1 MHKSNNLCN
10 NETIEEQLKM
20 VKEKGAF
27 SFPNS
32 NLYIIIPPCLSILVF
47 CLLQIIDKFR
57 LDSSASWFS
66 GVQLSACILLIIVVI
81 VVPLVLHSRT
91 LQNSFNKQL
100 DTLEKQ
106 AKEEVLRQNIQST
119 NKQCKNCIEL
129 RKGTTLNAYNLFT
142 YNQILQI
149 ESTVGDSKSSKAA
162 VFCYSTLRDD
172 GEDLGIAAAEEV
184 IKKNVSKGVKYYN
197 IFYTDRSKIP
207 LNAEPGQVF
216 INLSKQKGKDLIE
229 KCLDYRFY
237 THCRFD
243 VMIYQWDESH
253 IEGYFCLNFPMV
265 KTCSHAPSCPF
276 NCDMTNTDRTKTI
289 FYKKMPRSIALD
301 LHARLQMVA
310 NSLNWGPLR
319 KL

>member
-1 MHKSNNLCN
+1 MLKNDNLYHK
-10 NETIEEQLKM
+10 ETVEEQLEAVNNKS
-20 VKEKGAF
+20 AF

-32 NLYIIIPPCLSILVF
+32 GLYATIPPCLTLLVF
-47 CLLQIIDKFR
+47 GLLKIIDVFSS
-57 LDSSASWFS
+57 DSSASWFW
-66 GVQLSACILLIIVVI
+66 GVLLSLCVLLMIALI
-81 VVPLVLHSRT
+81 VVPLVLHSLL
-91 LQNSFNKQL
+91 LQRNFNTQL

-106 AKEEVLRQNIQST
+106 VREKVLLQHIQLT
-119 NKQCKNCIEL
+119 NEQCISCIEL

-149 ESTVGDSKSSKAA
+149 ESTVGDSKSSNAT

-184 IKKNVSKGVKYYN
+184 IKRNVSKGVKYYN
-197 IFYTDRSKIP
+197 IFYKDRSKTP
-207 LNAEPGQVF
+207 LTTEPGQVF
-216 INLSKQKGKDLIE
+216 INLSEQKGKDLIE

-237 THCRFD
+237 IHCRFD

-265 KTCSHAPSCPF
+265 KTCSHAPTCPF

-301 LHARLQMVA
+301 LHARLQVVA
-310 NSLNWGPLR
+310 NIQN
-319 KL
+319 

>member
-1 MHKSNNLCN
+1 MLKSNDLYDKEAVEKQL
-10 NETIEEQLKM
+10 ET
-20 VKEKGAF
+20 VKDIGTF

-32 NLYIIIPPCLSILVF
+32 GLNVIIPPCLSLLVF
-47 CLLQIIDKFR
+47 WLLTIINGYCVGTV
-57 LDSSASWFS
+57 ASWFL
-66 GVQLSACILLIIVVI
+66 GIQLSVCILLIIVVI
-81 VVPLVLHSRT
+81 VVPLALHSLA
-91 LQNSFNKQL
+91 LQNSFNAQL

-106 AKEEVLRQNIQST
+106 IKEEVLLQNIQST
-119 NKQCKNCIEL
+119 NKQCLNCIEL

-149 ESTVGDSKSSKAA
+149 ESTVGDSKSSNTA

-172 GEDLGIAAAEEV
+172 GEDLGIAAAEKV
-184 IKKNVSKGVKYYN
+184 IKRNVSKGVKYYN
-197 IFYTDRSKIP
+197 IFYEDRSKTP
-207 LNAEPGQVF
+207 MSVEPGQVF

-243 VMIYQWDESH
+243 VMIYQWNESH

-265 KTCSHAPSCPF
+265 KTCSHAQACPF

-310 NSLNWGPLR
+310 NSQN
-319 KL
+319 